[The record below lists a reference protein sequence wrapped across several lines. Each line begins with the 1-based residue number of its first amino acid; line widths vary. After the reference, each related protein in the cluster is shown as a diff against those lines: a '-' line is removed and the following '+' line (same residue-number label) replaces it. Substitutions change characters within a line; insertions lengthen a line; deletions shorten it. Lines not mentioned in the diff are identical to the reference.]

1 MFNYCSRFLLSD
13 LLLPRIAVIFISL
26 EVMPLEPTQ
35 VINVMAQNP
44 NLIGFILFV
53 IVFLPLLGYVIR
65 NADKQA
71 SRQQDFSNRSMD
83 DAKIREERLGDL
95 VNNTLAEQTK
105 ALNNINNTMICM
117 NQNLTDVKGRVD
129 TLENHIG
136 LERNLS

>member
-1 MFNYCSRFLLSD
+1 
-13 LLLPRIAVIFISL
+13 
-26 EVMPLEPTQ
+26 LEPTQ
-35 VINVMAQNP
+35 LISIIPYIVQNP

-71 SRQQDFSNRSMD
+71 SRQQEFFNRSMD
-83 DAKIREERLGDL
+83 DAKVREERLGDL
-95 VNNTLAEQTK
+95 VNNTLAKQTE

-129 TLENHIG
+129 AIEDHIG
-136 LERNLS
+136 LEKGGTLS

>member
-1 MFNYCSRFLLSD
+1 M
-13 LLLPRIAVIFISL
+13 
-26 EVMPLEPTQ
+26 EPTQ